1 MTLYSGRH
9 GLLRCLST
17 LKLLS
22 DHYVSRVGTR
32 HIASIAPE
40 RPRVHETIDVPIGVS
55 GRVKLDFWTPSPS
68 VTGEYRQ
75 RNILVHLPRGPQ
87 PINSSQSS
95 ADELSWLSTQ
105 LSPTTSLVSINYR
118 LGLQDAQTEPTTFP
132 IAIHNVA
139 TAFAYITSSTSRFN
153 EGQNDPPKVCLMGSH
168 IGGALATMLALTE
181 PNDIHALAAI
191 QPMVDWVGLD
201 EIVEQ
206 LRASEDTPRKR
217 QRHKSNV
224 RFGVDD
230 QSVLAAAEDLIKL
243 RAQLFPTPSSYFDPF
258 ACPMLFLRAPGR
270 DTPLGN
276 TVGDQMVKDLG
287 LDETDGGY
295 GENNLPR
302 SSGNESTSVSTSSG
316 TSPHVANATFVS
328 DIMTSTTTSPQTP
341 SRRRK
346 VLQRWPSV
354 GPPES
359 TLLPYVNVFVEAL
372 RDQPDTDS
380 PTVNARLGHSALM
393 RAQGSELVE
402 LMRRACFYGRE
413 KGFAEDRVQLND
425 HTAQSAEEASSDP
438 QSTSNTTSSMQGS
451 AVKWAEDMFQ
461 SK

>member
-1 MTLYSGRH
+1 MAFLNASPPPDC
-9 GLLRCLST
+9 GLTTIPRASEQGKLHRSLQRDLACTKRST
-17 LKLLS
+17 CPL
-22 DHYVSRVGTR
+22 
-32 HIASIAPE
+32 A
-40 RPRVHETIDVPIGVS
+40 
-55 GRVKLDFWTPSPS
+55 FWGPSPS

-75 RNILVHLPRGPQ
+75 RNILVHLPRGPH
-87 PINSSQSS
+87 PISSSQST

-105 LSPTTSLVSINYR
+105 LSPTTSLASINYR

-132 IAIHNVA
+132 VAIHDVA
-139 TAFAYITSSTSRFN
+139 TAFAYVTSSTSRFN

-168 IGGALATMLALTE
+168 IGGALATMLAFTE
-181 PNDIHALAAI
+181 PNDIHALAAVE
-191 QPMVDWVGLD
+191 PMVDWVGLE

-206 LRASEDTPRKR
+206 LRAVEDTPRKR
-217 QRHKSNV
+217 MRHKSNL

-230 QSVLAAAEDLIKL
+230 RSVVAAVDDLIKL

-258 ACPMLFLRAPGR
+258 AGPMLFLRAPGR

-295 GENNLPR
+295 GGDNLSR
-302 SSGNESTSVSTSSG
+302 SMGDESNSASTSSA

-328 DIMTSTTTSPQTP
+328 DIITSATTSPQTP
-341 SRRRK
+341 PRRRK

-354 GPPES
+354 GRPES
-359 TLLPYVNVFVEAL
+359 TLLPHVKVFVEAL
-372 RDQPDTDS
+372 RDQPDTES
-380 PTVNARLGHSALM
+380 PTIDARLGHSALM

-413 KGFAEDRVQLND
+413 KGFAEERVQLND
-425 HTAQSAEEASSDP
+425 HTAQPAEEASSDP
-438 QSTSNTTSSMQGS
+438 QSTSSTTSSMQGS